1 MKITSIDDEGYTYEP
16 INNYIDDENNS
27 INIYLENTYIYGWGR
42 NTYGE
47 IGVGSNEN
55 VFLPSPIKSLN
66 SQIITSIC
74 SGGKN
79 TMILTD
85 EGKIYL
91 CGSSMFGMLGD
102 NSYNEGQKFKNKFKQ
117 LTSFENNDE
126 IITKISCAEFHS
138 LCLNNKGQVFTWG
151 GNLYNKLGQQTPI
164 QGMPL
169 KVTSLL
175 TRKIIEISCGDH
187 HSCALAS
194 TGELFTWGGGG
205 KSYNRGQCGH
215 GNVKDIDQPKRV
227 DYFKNNKVIKVS
239 CGGYH
244 TIVLCENGNLFG
256 FGKGDYGQCGYGES
270 QDTTVPKL
278 IKFNLKMI
286 RTYEKEIID
295 KNHNE
300 DNFIPF
306 TSSLRNP
313 NKIEETTTDIQIIDI
328 KCGGEHSMIL
338 SKNGRVYTFGH
349 GYTGQLGLGNSKNS
363 TTPMI
368 VKSLTNKSVNQIA
381 AGWSHSMVL
390 TSEGNL
396 YVCGCGKFGELGLN
410 ESDNNMNKY
419 NFTFLKSASKLNI
432 TNIFAGGHHS
442 WILVDNITPER
453 IDFEMPEPL
462 EPSNYLYMPRDNTPN
477 KRIYKESEEYVDPNS
492 FEEQRYNF
500 VLNKDSYD
508 ALKRGN
514 YKDNQSKMMLN
525 TDERKYRNTTPN
537 EQYDINKQK
546 DTYNQSINSKIPKRP
561 RSKQSSYQKTNEN
574 EINTT
579 YPLHDKEFNP
589 NQQQYSISSMH
600 NRSNVLNDMKH
611 QYNIESINKES
622 VLHNDNNNNNS
633 DRNYLKFE
641 LMKHNVEAM
650 THNKLQIQIIFTDVV
665 LSHRFVRFE
674 MSYKNKFF
682 NTPLKEIEMMFANY
696 FAKDIANIKFRLEDD
711 KTAIS
716 YANNHQQT
724 ISPIMEILFRN
735 VNAFKNNNEQDPN
748 IRKFSL
754 LILYDYSKNKIT
766 QQIKDEIAEA
776 QENEN
781 IQSQFNIIILS
792 DDDINNDP
800 NESILSGWVNDLFNN
815 FYELF
820 KEDSTY
826 DNNNSPILIPRFLE
840 IRPNSFS
847 INLN

>member
-1 MKITSIDDEGYTYEP
+1 
-16 INNYIDDENNS
+16 
-27 INIYLENTYIYGWGR
+27 
-42 NTYGE
+42 
-47 IGVGSNEN
+47 
-55 VFLPSPIKSLN
+55 
-66 SQIITSIC
+66 
-74 SGGKN
+74 
-79 TMILTD
+79 
-85 EGKIYL
+85 
-91 CGSSMFGMLGD
+91 
-102 NSYNEGQKFKNKFKQ
+102 
-117 LTSFENNDE
+117 
-126 IITKISCAEFHS
+126 
-138 LCLNNKGQVFTWG
+138 
-151 GNLYNKLGQQTPI
+151 
-164 QGMPL
+164 
-169 KVTSLL
+169 
-175 TRKIIEISCGDH
+175 
-187 HSCALAS
+187 
-194 TGELFTWGGGG
+194 
-205 KSYNRGQCGH
+205 
-215 GNVKDIDQPKRV
+215 
-227 DYFKNNKVIKVS
+227 
-239 CGGYH
+239 
-244 TIVLCENGNLFG
+244 
-256 FGKGDYGQCGYGES
+256 
-270 QDTTVPKL
+270 
-278 IKFNLKMI
+278 MI

-313 NKIEETTTDIQIIDI
+313 NKIKETTTDIQIIDI

-410 ESDNNMNKY
+410 DSDSMNKY

-442 WILVDNITPER
+442 WLLIDNITPER

-462 EPSNYLYMPRDNTPN
+462 EPSNYLYMPRDNISH
-477 KRIYKESEEYVDPNS
+477 KRIYKEGEKYVDPNS
-492 FEEQRYNF
+492 FDEQRYNF

-508 ALKRGN
+508 AVKRGH
-514 YKDNQSKMMLN
+514 YKDKIMLN
-525 TDERKYRNTTPN
+525 TDEHKFRNTTHN

-546 DTYNQSINSKIPKRP
+546 DSYSQSEYNNYYQNNPNITKANQSSINSKIPKRP
-561 RSKQSSYQKTNEN
+561 RSKHSSYQKTNEN
-574 EINTT
+574 EINST
-579 YPLHDKEFNP
+579 YPLHDKELNP
-589 NQQQYSISSMH
+589 NPQQHSISSMH
-600 NRSNVLNDMKH
+600 NRSGVINDTRN
-611 QYNIESINKES
+611 QYNIDSINKES
-622 VLHNDNNNNNS
+622 VLHNDNNNSS

-641 LMKHNVEAM
+641 MMKHNVEAM
-650 THNKLQIQIIFTDVV
+650 THNKLQVQIIFTDVV

-682 NTPLKEIEMMFANY
+682 NTPLKDIEMMFAKY
-696 FAKDIANIKFRLEDD
+696 FAKDTANIKFRLEDD
-711 KTAIS
+711 KTAVT
-716 YANNHQQT
+716 YANNHQQSM
-724 ISPIMEILFRN
+724 SPVMEILFRN
-735 VNAFKNNNEQDPN
+735 VNAFKHNNEQDPN
-748 IRKFSL
+748 IRKFAL
-754 LILYDYSKNKIT
+754 LILYDYSKNKVT
-766 QQIKDEIAEA
+766 QQIKEEITEA

-781 IQSQFNIIILS
+781 IKSQFNIIILS

-826 DNNNSPILIPRFLE
+826 DNNSPILIPRFLE

-847 INLN
+847 INLNCFFFQNKFCE